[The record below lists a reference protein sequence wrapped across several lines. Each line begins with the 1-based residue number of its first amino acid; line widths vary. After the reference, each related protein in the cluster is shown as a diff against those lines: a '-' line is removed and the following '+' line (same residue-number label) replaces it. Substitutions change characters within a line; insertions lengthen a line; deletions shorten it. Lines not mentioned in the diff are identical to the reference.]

1 MSVEAWITAVVV
13 VAMLV
18 ALAFELMPPAATVLT
33 ATVALLF
40 LGVIDETEAFSG
52 FSNPAP
58 LTVAAL
64 YVLAF
69 AADKT
74 GLLGPLVNRLLG
86 RGDSIRTGEVAR
98 LAVPTAGLSAF
109 VNNTPLVAMLI
120 GQVSTWCNQRG
131 LAPSRILMPIS
142 YAAILGGT
150 LTVIGTST
158 NLVASG
164 LLQESGR
171 APIGMFE
178 ITAVSGPAALLG
190 VACVVLLVPLLLP
203 RRRGAVEEYS
213 DEINEFTAL
222 MEVIEGGPYD
232 GVTVAD
238 AGLRDLKG
246 VYLIEVIRDGQ
257 ITDTVAPEF
266 ELRGG
271 DRITFTGGTEP
282 IVEFQRTPGL
292 RSAESR
298 HMLEID
304 SPEHTF
310 YEAVIGSGSRLV
322 GRTLAG
328 IGFRGTYQ
336 AAVLAIHRAGGRI
349 DRGLGRIS
357 LEAGDTLIL
366 LAGPDFQRRS
376 RRNKDFLVIA
386 RLGGP
391 PPSSTRRAPLVAL
404 VAVAIVGLA
413 AFDVF
418 PILQLALAGAGILI
432 ATRTITFS
440 EAGQAIDFGVI
451 LLIAAAFGVGAAI
464 EVTGLAE
471 RIAEGL
477 LDLFGDFGNLGI
489 LFGIALATLIL
500 TEVITNNAAVIVI
513 FPIALAVSTAAGLD
527 PRIVTIMVAVIA
539 SASFLTPMGYQT
551 NTMVYGPGGYR
562 FSDYLRA
569 GFPLTIVVLGAVTL
583 VSWQLA

>member
-1 MSVEAWITAVVV
+1 
-13 VAMLV
+13 
-18 ALAFELMPPAATVLT
+18 
-33 ATVALLF
+33 
-40 LGVIDETEAFSG
+40 
-52 FSNPAP
+52 
-58 LTVAAL
+58 
-64 YVLAF
+64 
-69 AADKT
+69 
-74 GLLGPLVNRLLG
+74 
-86 RGDSIRTGEVAR
+86 
-98 LAVPTAGLSAF
+98 
-109 VNNTPLVAMLI
+109 
-120 GQVSTWCNQRG
+120 
-131 LAPSRILMPIS
+131 
-142 YAAILGGT
+142 
-150 LTVIGTST
+150 
-158 NLVASG
+158 
-164 LLQESGR
+164 
-171 APIGMFE
+171 
-178 ITAVSGPAALLG
+178 
-190 VACVVLLVPLLLP
+190 
-203 RRRGAVEEYS
+203 
-213 DEINEFTAL
+213 
-222 MEVIEGGPYD
+222 
-232 GVTVAD
+232 
-238 AGLRDLKG
+238 
-246 VYLIEVIRDGQ
+246 
-257 ITDTVAPEF
+257 
-266 ELRGG
+266 
-271 DRITFTGGTEP
+271 
-282 IVEFQRTPGL
+282 
-292 RSAESR
+292 
-298 HMLEID
+298 MLEID

-471 RIAEGL
+471 QIAEGL